1 MRTWYAIK
9 NEGAGPVKISIHEEI
24 GAWGISAR
32 DFLSEFSAIA
42 PERKVSLSIQSPG
55 GDVADGLAI
64 YNAVKRHGN
73 VHVRIEGLAASMA
86 SVVAM
91 GAKTVTMPKNSYL
104 MIHNPWTLAAGDAEG
119 LAGVAET
126 LGNMENMLAGIYADK
141 TKLPFAD
148 IKAMMAKE
156 SWLSAE
162 EAIELGFAD
171 DIEAELK
178 VAATFDATRFFM
190 SAPAALEIS
199 EEEKV
204 ETPAEVVPAVDP
216 VIDSPVEPVVEVAP
230 AETEEETPAP
240 AAPAEP
246 VGMFGRVAQFFRSLS
261 GPVTLDADNAVQFQ
275 AKITALESELVE
287 ARATIQ
293 QFHKEANDLN
303 ALMAELEKAQRE
315 TEAAKASRAREIAD
329 AVASLG
335 FPTAS
340 VPQLPAVGAADPKPT
355 LLEQFQALKG
365 SEARAF
371 WIANKEELTKALE
384 RKS

>member
-9 NEGAGPVKISIHEEI
+9 NEGTGPVKISIHEEI

-32 DFLSEFSAIA
+32 DFLSEFSAIE
-42 PERKVSLSIQSPG
+42 PGRKVALSIQSPG

-64 YNAVKRHGN
+64 YNAVKRHGD

-91 GAKTVTMPKNSYL
+91 GARTVTMPKNSYL

-141 TKLPFAD
+141 TKRPFAD

-156 SWLSAE
+156 TWLSAE

-178 VAATFDATRFFM
+178 VAATFDASRFFM
-190 SAPAALEIS
+190 GAPAALEIS
-199 EEEKV
+199 EEETV
-204 ETPAEVVPAVDP
+204 ETPAVIEPVVDP
-216 VIDSPVEPVVEVAP
+216 VPDAPVEPVVEVAS
-230 AETEEETPAP
+230 AETEEETPVIE
-240 AAPAEP
+240 APAEP
-246 VGMFGRVAQFFRSLS
+246 VGVFGRFAQFFRSLS
-261 GPVTLDADNAVQFQ
+261 GPVTLDADSAVQFQ

-287 ARATIQ
+287 ARAKIAN
-293 QFHKEANDLN
+293 FEKEEREIS
-303 ALMAELEKAQRE
+303 ALLTELEK
-315 TEAAKASRAREIAD
+315 AKASRAREIAD

-340 VPQLPAVGAADPKPT
+340 VPQLPAVGNADPKPT

-365 SEARAF
+365 PEARAF
-371 WIANKEELTKALE
+371 WNANKEELTKALE
-384 RKS
+384 RKA